1 MTQLNRLESLGYRV
15 TLGDDGKI
23 RATLPGGLPPPPEA
37 KELLAWCREHREE
50 VKDEL
55 IFRSGKVKSQVKV
68 AAWPLSVDDPRLQA
82 WTSVFD
88 KGLAELV
95 SVKVHRTGGENWDIR
110 EIEKLYSLIVKGGEC
125 PDIPAMT
132 MCMLSARTMWAGR
145 SRKSGAKA
153 SIGAVR

>member
-1 MTQLNRLESLGYRV
+1 MTQLNRLEAIGYRV
-15 TLGDDGKI
+15 TLDDDGKI
-23 RATLPGGLPPPPEA
+23 RATLPGGLAPPPEA

-82 WTSVFD
+82 WASVFD

-95 SVKVHRTGGENWDIR
+95 SVKVHRTGGENWDIG
-110 EIEKLYSLIVKGGEC
+110 EIEVHYVPIAEEWVIESEVNE
-125 PDIPAMT
+125 
-132 MCMLSARTMWAGR
+132 R
-145 SRKSGAKA
+145 
-153 SIGAVR
+153 